1 MGIVRTRI
9 GAGKGAR
16 VHGKSHARLEYS
28 RDRTTLTGVR
38 TTGSALRQ
46 RLREAA
52 PSAIA
57 LAVHAALALSLVVT
71 GRGPGGAGTAR
82 QLSVDATQEVD
93 LVHAAPSTDTIAT
106 HGEAAK
112 PAREVASAKSIASG
126 STRPADEMKALA
138 PGTAAHDVEAAT
150 AGDADWFRS
159 TTGDLDIG
167 LGTAGAMKV
176 ASLQP
181 GEGQGGRAPAAPRP
195 VSTTGGL
202 FEALDQ
208 GDVERGM
215 GHGGPVRSAVDAA
228 AHRPDA
234 PTFGKAVFAVAL
246 AADGSV
252 HVSLAGSS
260 GDPKGWEALRP
271 AIREAVEK
279 APKRIRIAGKGV
291 LVTVAVEAKEQ
302 FASGATP
309 TPDKK
314 QGLGAQGS
322 LGAVHETKE
331 HVEFELPSGALTFKT
346 RNCGAGVSLSA
357 GGIGLSGNCES
368 GVAMRVVS
376 TKIVAEQRL

>member
-1 MGIVRTRI
+1 V
-9 GAGKGAR
+9 
-16 VHGKSHARLEYS
+16 
-28 RDRTTLTGVR
+28 
-38 TTGSALRQ
+38 
-46 RLREAA
+46 A

-57 LAVHAALALSLVVT
+57 LAVHVALALSLVVT

-82 QLSVDATQEVD
+82 HLSVDPTQEVD
-93 LVHAAPSTDTIAT
+93 LVPAAPSADTIAPR
-106 HGEAAK
+106 GEAE
-112 PAREVASAKSIASG
+112 PAREVASAGAKSIAIG
-126 STRPADEMKALA
+126 STRPADEVIALA
-138 PGTAAHDVEAAT
+138 PGTAAHDVEGVPAM
-150 AGDADWFRS
+150 AGDAGADWFRS
-159 TTGDLDIG
+159 TTGDGHVDIG
-167 LGTAGAMKV
+167 LGTLGAMKV
-176 ASLQP
+176 ATLQP

-252 HVSLAGSS
+252 QVSLAGSS

-279 APKRIRIAGKGV
+279 APKRIRVAGKGV

-357 GGIGLSGNCES
+357 AGIGLSGNCES